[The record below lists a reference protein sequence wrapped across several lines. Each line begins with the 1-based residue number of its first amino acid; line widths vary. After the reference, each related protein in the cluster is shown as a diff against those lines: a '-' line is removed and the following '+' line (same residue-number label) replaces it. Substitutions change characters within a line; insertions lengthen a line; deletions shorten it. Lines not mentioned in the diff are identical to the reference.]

1 MRDRGDPGPGTSLR
15 SHVFPSY
22 DPKLATRKR
31 RISVAKV
38 SVVLLAGT
46 EQHSDL
52 ARALNALALV
62 KEAKE
67 AGDDVELVFDGGGV
81 SWIPELNDP
90 EHKLHGM
97 FKGVQDRIAGACEF
111 CAGAFGVKEQVR
123 DAGVR
128 FLSEFEGHPSLR
140 KRVAEGYQVLTF

>member
-1 MRDRGDPGPGTSLR
+1 M
-15 SHVFPSY
+15 
-22 DPKLATRKR
+22 
-31 RISVAKV
+31 AKI

-46 EQHSDL
+46 ELHSDL

-67 AGDDVELVFDGGGV
+67 AGDDVELVFDGAGV

-90 EHKLHGM
+90 EHKLHKV
-97 FKGVQDRIAGACEF
+97 FLAVKDRVAGACEF
-111 CAGAFGVKEQVR
+111 CVGAFEVTDEVR
-123 DAGVR
+123 AAEIP

-140 KRVAEGYQVLTF
+140 TRIAEGYEIVTF